1 MAFNVGLRWSSRQA
15 ATAAARTSS
24 IPLLKL
30 PSSCHSPLL
39 FTRLSSSTSLRSFS
53 LNASSARALFTPGLP
68 QPHALLKPFPDP
80 SLRATCL
87 LAIRNFT
94 STSITR
100 SQPTPSTPPQPSTP
114 SPSSPSSPNPKQ
126 PLSEDILT
134 IPNLLT
140 MLRLAVTPYIGY
152 LVATHHFVPAVTLLF
167 FASLTDL
174 LDGYIARRTGK
185 YTVFGS
191 IADPAADKALVTT
204 MVISLA
210 MSGML
215 PWTVASIILGRDIAL
230 IISAFIIRYRTLELP
245 KTLARYF
252 NPSLPSATVT
262 PTQISKYNTFLQ
274 LLLLGL
280 LTLYPILFPNQPS
293 PGLSFSNGVG
303 VEKRVKAGSEAE
315 SPMVEE
321 TRKQLAEKGSL
332 GQEAKRWIDAGI
344 TGLMWITAATT
355 VYSGLGYLGGAG
367 TGKVLASNVREKM
380 RSSLAK
386 NKPKL

>member
-1 MAFNVGLRWSSRQA
+1 MTFNVGLRWSSRQA

-30 PSSCHSPLL
+30 PSSCHPPLL
-39 FTRLSSSTSLRSFS
+39 FTRLSSSTSLRPFS
-53 LNASSARALFTPGLP
+53 LNASSARPLFTPGLQ

-87 LAIRNFT
+87 LAVRNFT
-94 STSITR
+94 STSLIR
-100 SQPTPSTPPQPSTP
+100 SQPTPSTPPQPST
-114 SPSSPSSPNPKQ
+114 PSSPNPKQ

-210 MSGML
+210 MSGIL

-230 IISAFIIRYRTLELP
+230 VISAFIIRYWTLEPP

-252 NPSLPSATVT
+252 NPQVCHR
-262 PTQISKYNTFLQ
+262 
-274 LLLLGL
+274 LL
-280 LTLYPILFPNQPS
+280 
-293 PGLSFSNGVG
+293 PGLSFSNGVD

-332 GQEAKRWIDAGI
+332 GQQAKRWIDAGI
-344 TGLMWITAATT
+344 TALMWITAATT

>member
-1 MAFNVGLRWSSRQA
+1 MTFNVGLRWSSRQA

-30 PSSCHSPLL
+30 PSSCHPPLL
-39 FTRLSSSTSLRSFS
+39 FTRLSSSTSLRPFS
-53 LNASSARALFTPGLP
+53 LNASSARPLFTPGLQ

-87 LAIRNFT
+87 LAVRNFT
-94 STSITR
+94 STSLIR
-100 SQPTPSTPPQPSTP
+100 SQPTPSTPPQPST
-114 SPSSPSSPNPKQ
+114 PSSPNPKQ

-210 MSGML
+210 MSGIL

-230 IISAFIIRYRTLELP
+230 VISAFIIRYWTLEPP

-293 PGLSFSNGVG
+293 PGLSFSNGVD

-321 TRKQLAEKGSL
+321 TRKQLAEKGPL
-332 GQEAKRWIDAGI
+332 GQQAKRWIDAGI
-344 TGLMWITAATT
+344 TALMWITAATT

>member
-1 MAFNVGLRWSSRQA
+1 
-15 ATAAARTSS
+15 
-24 IPLLKL
+24 
-30 PSSCHSPLL
+30 
-39 FTRLSSSTSLRSFS
+39 
-53 LNASSARALFTPGLP
+53 
-68 QPHALLKPFPDP
+68 
-80 SLRATCL
+80 
-87 LAIRNFT
+87 
-94 STSITR
+94 
-100 SQPTPSTPPQPSTP
+100 
-114 SPSSPSSPNPKQ
+114 
-126 PLSEDILT
+126 
-134 IPNLLT
+134 

-210 MSGML
+210 MSGIL

-230 IISAFIIRYRTLELP
+230 VISAFIIRYRTLEPP

-293 PGLSFSNGVG
+293 PGLSFSNGVD

-332 GQEAKRWIDAGI
+332 GQQAKRWIDAGI
-344 TGLMWITAATT
+344 TALMWITAATT
-355 VYSGLGYLGGAG
+355 VYSGLRYLGGAG

-380 RSSLAK
+380 RISLAK